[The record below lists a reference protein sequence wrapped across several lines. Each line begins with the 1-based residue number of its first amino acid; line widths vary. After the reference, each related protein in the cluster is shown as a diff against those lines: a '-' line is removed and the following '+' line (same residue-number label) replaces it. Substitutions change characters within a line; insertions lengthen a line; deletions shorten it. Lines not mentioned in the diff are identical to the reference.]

1 MVINNKQL
9 YKITLT
15 REQLMLIS
23 RCVEDIS
30 RYAAGDMDLQH
41 TTETLI
47 DDMDRTESLG
57 IRSFIANN
65 SMAIRRR
72 LFPDLEDYEHIGYD
86 GGSKDMINRKR
97 LIGNTYQIYRSI
109 LHQLAIDENWNNVYS
124 DMTLPSG
131 DMGTIEVER
140 VDYYCDSNNKR
151 NANRKPNIG
160 MIKEYMDFIEYMNN
174 DEDEEEK
181 IVYDTILMIGDASG
195 KEGQFSDSDKKTA
208 ENFGCE
214 YMDVDDFVDK
224 YKG

>member
-1 MVINNKQL
+1 MDNKQL

-23 RCVEDIS
+23 QCVEDIS
-30 RYAAGDMDLQH
+30 RFAAGDMDLQH
-41 TTETLI
+41 TTDTLI
-47 DDMDRTESLG
+47 NDMDGAETLG
-57 IRSFIANN
+57 IRSFIINN
-65 SMAIRRR
+65 SRAIRRR
-72 LFPDLEDYEHIGYD
+72 LFPDLGDYEHIGYD
-86 GGSKDMINRKR
+86 GGGKDKI
-97 LIGNTYQIYRSI
+97 
-109 LHQLAIDENWNNVYS
+109 
-124 DMTLPSG
+124 
-131 DMGTIEVER
+131 
-140 VDYYCDSNNKR
+140 NNKR

-214 YMDVDDFVDK
+214 YMDVDDFVKK
-224 YKG
+224 YKS

>member
-23 RCVEDIS
+23 QCVEDIS
-30 RYAAGDMDLQH
+30 RFAAGDMDLQH
-41 TTETLI
+41 TTDTLI

-57 IRSFIANN
+57 IRSFIVNN
-65 SMAIRRR
+65 SRAIRRR

-131 DMGTIEVER
+131 DMGTIKVER
-140 VDYYCDSNNKR
+140 VDDDK
-151 NANRKPNIG
+151 
-160 MIKEYMDFIEYMNN
+160 DN
-174 DEDEEEK
+174 D
-181 IVYDTILMIGDASG
+181 I
-195 KEGQFSDSDKKTA
+195 
-208 ENFGCE
+208 
-214 YMDVDDFVDK
+214 
-224 YKG
+224 

>member
-1 MVINNKQL
+1 MSLFVCAKCGCVDNTATSSYWMLTNEYMVDKFD
-9 YKITLT
+9 Y
-15 REQLMLIS
+15 IS
-23 RCVEDIS
+23 N
-30 RYAAGDMDLQH
+30 A
-41 TTETLI
+41 
-47 DDMDRTESLG
+47 
-57 IRSFIANN
+57 
-65 SMAIRRR
+65 
-72 LFPDLEDYEHIGYD
+72 LEDYTDI
-86 GGSKDMINRKR
+86 SV
-97 LIGNTYQIYRSI
+97 S
-109 LHQLAIDENWNNVYS
+109 A
-124 DMTLPSG
+124 
-131 DMGTIEVER
+131 
-140 VDYYCDSNNKR
+140 YYCDSNNKR